1 MAALADFQTSSS
13 YTAALAKA
21 LTQLG
26 RLDAVVARAPA
37 DAALMLKNPHDRRW
51 WDAGTSMEMV
61 KAIAAEGG
69 AELVRE
75 VGRRAVAESLSP
87 ILRPLVSVLVAISGP
102 SPASLFSRW
111 AQITQAAVKNVNYEW
126 KPTGPTSGELDIT
139 YSRVVPPEYTDLWEG
154 GFAFVYETTRKKGAP
169 TKSRHGGERLHF
181 ELSWS

>member
-1 MAALADFQTSSS
+1 MPPLADFETSSS

-26 RLDAVVARAPA
+26 RLDAVVAKAPP
-37 DAALMLKNPHDRRW
+37 DAALMLKEPHHRRW
-51 WDAGTSMEMV
+51 WDAVTSIEMV

-111 AQITQAAVKNVNYEW
+111 AQLTQAAVRNVSCEW
-126 KPTGPTSGELDIT
+126 KSTGPSSGELDVT
-139 YSRVVPPEYTDLWEG
+139 YSCKVPPEYTDLWDG
-154 GFAFVYETTRKKGAP
+154 GFAFVYEATRKKGAP
-169 TKSRHGGERLHF
+169 TRSRHDGERLHF